1 MVSEKKS
8 GLMNPV
14 ALTAHHIP
22 TFKIHQLRLKQVSPL
37 NIISV
42 GEGTYHSLAQHEVTT
57 AQSPVLE
64 VANKLL
70 SCITAIGRRCLLLLF
85 FLPRMESVARNL

>member
-14 ALTAHHIP
+14 ALIAQHIP
-22 TFKIHQLRLKQVSPL
+22 AFKTYPLRLKKVSPR

-42 GEGTYHSLAQHEVTT
+42 GEGTYHSLAQHEGNKT
-57 AQSPVLE
+57 QSPVLD

-70 SCITAIGRRCLLLLF
+70 SCIAAIGTRCLLRVF